1 MAQRLVLTPLG
12 DMVFGLVAAAVALV
26 VVLAELEVNLIMVVA
41 AAARAALPLEEL
53 AEQPLLVA
61 PEALVLLAA
70 PLLLVLSLGAV
81 AVERMVEP
89 LRLALPVKSE
99 LLYSPHNFW
108 RTQI

>member
-1 MAQRLVLTPLG
+1 
-12 DMVFGLVAAAVALV
+12 MVFGLVAAVVALV
-26 VVLAELEVNLIMVVA
+26 VVLAELEVNLIMVVV

-53 AEQPLLVA
+53 AEQ
-61 PEALVLLAA
+61 VLLAA
-70 PLLLVLSLGAV
+70 PGALVLVAALLLLVLSLEAV

-89 LRLALPVKSE
+89 LPLVLPVSVE